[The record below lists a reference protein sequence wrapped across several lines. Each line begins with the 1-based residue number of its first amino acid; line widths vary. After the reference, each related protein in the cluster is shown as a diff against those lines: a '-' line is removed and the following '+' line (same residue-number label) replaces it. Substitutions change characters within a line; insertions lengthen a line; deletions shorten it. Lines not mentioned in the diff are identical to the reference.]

1 MSPTSD
7 KPHDFDRV
15 AGAQPCGWPRLTTN
29 DLPVL
34 LNRHCILLQ
43 PQIPDQIA
51 H

>member
-7 KPHDFDRV
+7 KPHDLNRV
-15 AGAQPCGWPRLTTN
+15 TGAQPSGRPCLATN
-29 DLPVL
+29 DLPVF